1 MTTNTAS
8 TSPSSWGE
16 ALESFV
22 GSGKID
28 AKGREIGFTVGL
40 NDNGT
45 DFAAWVQSARRTKA
59 GFADFGVPQR
69 SRNFATQRAA
79 TAWAYATARER
90 IAKLK

>member
-1 MTTNTAS
+1 MTTAT
-8 TSPSSWGE
+8 WGE
-16 ALESFV
+16 ALQTFI

-45 DFAAWVQSARRTKA
+45 DFAAWVQSSRGNKS
-59 GFADFGVPQR
+59 GFSDFGVPQR
-69 SRNFATQRAA
+69 SRNFKTQQAA
-79 TAWAYATARER
+79 TTWAYETARER